1 MTWQPEWWSL
11 SANSGFRL
19 DLDGVSQKMN
29 LLNFPLLVFALSFV
43 VLSLSVQTGDI
54 LRKKLRPLQEDERG

>member
-1 MTWQPEWWSL
+1 
-11 SANSGFRL
+11 
-19 DLDGVSQKMN
+19 MN